1 MSSSPDG
8 HRTDVLGAYV
18 LGALDA
24 DETHRVDAH
33 LADCADCRA
42 EAAALRELTDV
53 LGDVPPEAFLDGP
66 PEDGRLLL
74 ERTLRRVRSTKRS
87 GVRTGRMLMAASAVV
102 AVAAAVS
109 GGVLLGRATD
119 TPAPVALPPA
129 ASGPPAT
136 AGVMHLRGEDNGAQ
150 LAVTITPSGDWVRV
164 SAWVAGIPAGQRCQL
179 VVVSATGRTEVA
191 GSWQMPAQGAAKGL
205 IMRGAAL
212 VDAHQ
217 VRSVEVKGL
226 DGTTFVSASS

>member
-24 DETHRVDAH
+24 DETHRVATH

-87 GVRTGRMLMAASAVV
+87 GVRARSLLMAASAVV

-129 ASGPPAT
+129 AAT
-136 AGVMHLRGEDNGAQ
+136 AGVLHLRGEDNGAQ
-150 LAVTITPSGDWVRV
+150 LAVTITPSGDWVRL

-191 GSWQMPAQGAAKGL
+191 GSWQMSAQGAAKGL